1 MILSLPDTLPEDMAT
16 LDEVLAA
23 VPVPT
28 RTPAPR
34 AADRTS
40 GEWGGTDISE
50 RLRASQIKYAD
61 MSDRDVVA
69 RAQRGENAAA
79 EFMLYKYRNLVR
91 TKVKSYFLVGAEKE
105 DLLQVGQIGLWQ
117 AVIDFRADKAI
128 SFPAFAK
135 VCITRHIITA
145 IKTATRQKQMPLNH
159 SLSLESPS
167 EDPTTDWNL
176 SDILPNAGGAD
187 PEDVVLRNE
196 DTRQLHDTLQTLLS
210 DFEWKVLSG
219 YQFGKSYREIAVELR
234 CKTKSVDNA
243 LARIK
248 RKVCGVPLGNADLSE
263 LL

>member
-1 MILSLPDTLPEDMAT
+1 MIRYP
-16 LDEVLAA
+16 
-23 VPVPT
+23 
-28 RTPAPR
+28 
-34 AADRTS
+34 AAD
-40 GEWGGTDISE
+40 WGAGTDLSE
-50 RLRASQIKYAD
+50 RLRQSQLKYAD
-61 MSDRDVVA
+61 MPDRQIVS
-69 RAQRGENAAA
+69 RAQRGEHAAA
-79 EFMLYKYRNLVR
+79 EYMLYKYRNLVR

-117 AVIDFRADKAI
+117 AVIDFRSDKAI

-145 IKTATRQKQMPLNH
+145 IKTATRQKQMPLNQ

-176 SDILPNAGGAD
+176 SDILTNTECQD
-187 PEDVVLRNE
+187 PEDLMLRNE
-196 DTRQLHDTLQTLLS
+196 DTKILHETLQQVLS
-210 DFEWKVLSG
+210 DFEWRVLSG
-219 YQFGKSYREIAVELR
+219 YQVGKSYREIACELR

-248 RKVCGVPLGNADLSE
+248 RKVSGVSIGNADLSE